1 MHHLSIVLIYL
12 GWLVSAHPFF
22 ISLTEIRQ
30 NPNSKNLEVAQ
41 KIFWDDLEVSL
52 ASYHKESFDILKPSD
67 KNRLNEKIGSYLTT
81 QFEIWIDGKKVKLNY
96 LGFEVDEDAIWAYF
110 ESSPVTILSQIEVR
124 NSILLQEID
133 SQQNII
139 HMYFPGNSTPRSLLL
154 AKGEPKG
161 ILKMGK

>member
-1 MHHLSIVLIYL
+1 MQHLSIVLIYL

-52 ASYHKESFDILKPSD
+52 SAYHKESFDILNPKDERS
-67 KNRLNEKIGSYLTT
+67 LNAKIGSYLTSH
-81 QFEIWIDGKKVKLNY
+81 FEIWVDGKKVNIKY
-96 LGFEVDEDAIWAYF
+96 LGFEVEEDAIWAYY
-110 ESSPVTILSQIEVR
+110 ESNPISISTQIDVR
-124 NSILLQEID
+124 NSILLRETD
-133 SQQNII
+133 SQQNIV

-154 AKGEPKG
+154 GNGEERGVLTLIK
-161 ILKMGK
+161 

>member
-1 MHHLSIVLIYL
+1 MQHLSIVLIYL

-30 NPNSKNLEVAQ
+30 NPNTKNLEIAQ

-52 ASYHKESFDILKPSD
+52 SKYHKESFDILNPKD
-67 KNRLNEKIGSYLTT
+67 EKLLNERIGTYLSIH
-81 QFEIWIDGKKVKLNY
+81 FEIWVDGKKVKLNY
-96 LGFEVDEDAIWAYF
+96 LGFEVEEEAIWAYY
-110 ESSPVTILSQIEVR
+110 ESRPVSISNQVEVQ

-133 SQQNII
+133 SQQNIV

-154 AKGEPKG
+154 GNGEEKGVLSVK
-161 ILKMGK
+161 K

>member
-1 MHHLSIVLIYL
+1 MQHLSIVLIYL

-30 NPNSKNLEVAQ
+30 NPSSKNLEVAQ

-52 ASYHKESFDILKPSD
+52 SAYHKASFDILNPKD
-67 KNRLNEKIGSYLTT
+67 EKNLNEKIGSYLTSH
-81 QFEIWIDGKKVKLNY
+81 FEIWVDGKKVKLNY
-96 LGFEVDEDAIWAYF
+96 LGFEVEEDAIWAYF
-110 ESSPVTILSQIEVR
+110 ESTPLTISNQVEVR
-124 NSILLQEID
+124 NSILLRETE

-154 AKGEPKG
+154 GNGEEKGV
-161 ILKMGK
+161 LKMGR

>member
-1 MHHLSIVLIYL
+1 MQYISTVLIYL
-12 GWLVSAHPFF
+12 GWLVSFHPFF

-52 ASYHKESFDILKPSD
+52 SAYHQEPFDILNPKDEKTLS
-67 KNRLNEKIGSYLTT
+67 EKIGIYLTNH
-81 QFEIWIDGKKVKLNY
+81 FEIWVDGKKLSLNY
-96 LGFEVDEDAIWAYF
+96 LGFEVDEDAIWAYY
-110 ESSPVTILSQIEVR
+110 ESNPISISTQIDVR
-124 NSILLQEID
+124 NSILLQETD

-154 AKGEPKG
+154 GKGEERG
-161 ILKMGK
+161 ILKIKK